1 MGERAYPASI
11 GRAPSDMLVVRG
23 ARLPRRSGVR
33 ESGRT
38 SLSRADR
45 RVSGTGAA
53 AGVAEKG
60 GPRSSRRFILGRFPL
75 WLTIAVLGTGSL
87 LSACGQKGA
96 LYRPDH
102 KTEQQGQQPPSH

>member
-1 MGERAYPASI
+1 MHCW
-11 GRAPSDMLVVRG
+11 
-23 ARLPRRSGVR
+23 ARYL
-33 ESGRT
+33 
-38 SLSRADR
+38 
-45 RVSGTGAA
+45 
-53 AGVAEKG
+53 
-60 GPRSSRRFILGRFPL
+60 L